1 MYEYM
6 NDKFI
11 DPLLVNVALSHMQF
25 ETIHA
30 YKDGNGR
37 LGRALIPV
45 QMAMLDESTPILYMS
60 EILELYKPSYQRSL
74 MECRKG
80 NVAGYIKFFLQCIVD
95 QCNAYI
101 FKLERIKEIYKED
114 MKTIEAIKGNSVYK
128 IMPIIMK
135 QIVFTKKEIQV
146 MSGVSINVVSRII
159 NQLVELNVIVPD
171 TTVMKKGFRY
181 QKIYEVFVGSKEF

>member
-1 MYEYM
+1 M
-6 NDKFI
+6 NDEFI

-60 EILELYKPSYQRSL
+60 EILELYKLSYQRSL
-74 MECRKG
+74 MECRRG

-135 QIVFTKKEIQV
+135 QIVFTKKEIQE

>member
-1 MYEYM
+1 
-6 NDKFI
+6 
-11 DPLLVNVALSHMQF
+11 
-25 ETIHA
+25 
-30 YKDGNGR
+30 
-37 LGRALIPV
+37 
-45 QMAMLDESTPILYMS
+45 
-60 EILELYKPSYQRSL
+60 
-74 MECRKG
+74 MECRRG

-135 QIVFTKKEIQV
+135 QIVFTKKEIQE